1 MASPSIIFFDEI
13 DSLAPN
19 RGAAGDSGG
28 VMDRMVSQ
36 LLAELDTLHSKQNSN
51 VFVMAATNRPDLL
64 DPCLLTPGRFDKS
77 INVKPATDIE
87 SKTKILEPLCRKV
100 NLGPDLTPEVIVS
113 LEGSNI
119 NN

>member
-1 MASPSIIFFDEI
+1 
-13 DSLAPN
+13 
-19 RGAAGDSGG
+19 
-28 VMDRMVSQ
+28 MDRMVSQ

-100 NLGPDLTPEVIVS
+100 NLESGLTPEVIVS
-113 LEGSNI
+113 
-119 NN
+119 